1 MNKNENEQNYS
12 IYLKEIAQWFDGKLS
27 EDGILAEVPILQRGL
42 VWNQSQIELLW
53 DSILRGIPIGSL
65 VLCKISEEIKKQ
77 SKSENASHFILDGQQ
92 RCNAIKLG
100 FSDFPNQDSID
111 SIVWLDLDTD
121 IKSSNST
128 REFLIRLTTLAHP
141 WGFNKSDEAGKLDV
155 NSIRQGIEK
164 NKKIKDSE
172 HLDFANYERFNPSQI
187 YPFYAKVPIPLSLL
201 LKSSGNNFW
210 ENVKSNLTMF
220 IDQKL
225 NWAKE
230 AVEFIDSDK
239 IDKGKI
245 ECAIQRVINT
255 KIIALNVPNVLL
267 ESTNSEN
274 SSSDIKEGITN
285 IEHLFQRLNRQGTI
299 LDGEELSYSMMKSYF
314 PEIAKTIDDVAEK
327 KMPASKLLQQSIR
340 VALSDDTELKRKL
353 NVSQIRRL
361 VSSPDKKDK
370 DDKEKVISFIN
381 DELKSVADTVEKWLT
396 NDNKTW
402 GLPHVLRTGIVMS
415 SPDVYCLLLYLARKY
430 RDLGEET
437 YKKLIGIALFI
448 HWFVVDD
455 KWYVVSSI
463 FKDIYNA
470 DNETILSKLV
480 ESTKKEDRDYIKI
493 LQDPDLIEKIIDF
506 DKVPLDG
513 WKWDNCKNNYLKMKE
528 NGNNKE
534 EINDE
539 YDNYIFPLV
548 MKLVHNRDLLLYAQ
562 RNYLRAR
569 FNNYD
574 PARKDLWEQI
584 NRPWDFDH
592 ILPAVFV
599 RGKLK
604 SLKYKIFC
612 DNWVSSNGNLRA
624 WPFEANRSDQAI
636 KTKDKMEQ
644 EEYWENSFINENERD
659 GYSDETVIS
668 DREKALEFAKTC
680 KSRIIRIYKEWYD
693 NFKIN
698 ELLDI

>member
-12 IYLKEIAQWFDGKLS
+12 ISLQDITQWFDGKLS

-42 VWNQSQIELLW
+42 VWDQSQIELLW

-65 VLCKISEEIKKQ
+65 VLCEISEEIKKQ

-100 FSDFPNQDSID
+100 FSDFPNQDAED
-111 SIVWLDLDTD
+111 SIVWLDLDTN
-121 IKSSNST
+121 IESSNST

-141 WGFNKSDEAGKLDV
+141 WGFNKSDEAGKLGV
-155 NSIRQGIEK
+155 NSIRTGIKK
-164 NKKIKDSE
+164 NIKESE
-172 HLDFANYERFNPSQI
+172 DFNFENYKRFKPREI
-187 YPFYAKVPIPLSLL
+187 YPFEAKYPIPLSILL
-201 LKSSGNNFW
+201 NSNGNNFW

-274 SSSDIKEGITN
+274 SGSDIKEGITN

-314 PEIAKTIDDVAEK
+314 PEIAKTINNVAEK

-370 DDKEKVISFIN
+370 NDKEKVISFIN

-402 GLPHVLRTGIVMS
+402 GLPHVLRTGIVIS

-430 RDLGEET
+430 PNLGEET
-437 YKKLIGIALFI
+437 YKKIIGIALFI
-448 HWFVVDD
+448 HWFVDDD
-455 KWYVVSSI
+455 KWDVVSSI

-480 ESTKKEDRDYIKI
+480 ESTKKEDRGYIKI

-506 DKVPLDG
+506 DNVPLDG
-513 WKWDNCKNNYLKMKE
+513 WKWDNCKKNYLKMNE
-528 NGNNKE
+528 NGKNNE
-534 EINDE
+534 EINYE
-539 YDNYIFPLV
+539 YDNYISPLL
-548 MKLVHNRDLLLYAQ
+548 MKLVNDRDLLLYAQ
-562 RNYLRAR
+562 RNYLRVR
-569 FNNYD
+569 FPDYD
-574 PARKDLWEQI
+574 PARKDLWNLI

-599 RGKLK
+599 RGQRDTNP
-604 SLKYKIFC
+604 YKKFC
-612 DNWVSSNGNLRA
+612 DKWVSTNGNLRA
-624 WPFEANRSDQAI
+624 WPFEDNRSDQATT
-636 KTKDKMEQ
+636 TKDKIDQ
-644 EEYWENSFINENERD
+644 EKYWENSFINENERD
-659 GYSDETVIS
+659 GYSDKTVIS
-668 DREKALEFAKTC
+668 DSKKALEFAKTC

-698 ELLDI
+698 D